1 MDGYFLINF
10 PSICDVHCTVKTKKK
25 KEGMNYDFQVMLFNN
40 VEFH

>member
-10 PSICDVHCTVKTKKK
+10 PSICDVHCTVKTKKE
-25 KEGMNYDFQVMLFNN
+25 EGMNYDFQVMLFNN